1 MNLRGEPVKSHG
13 VDGRRPF
20 FIEFENQRF
29 RSQKGTIRTKFSF
42 PRHIFDKTFLFLI
55 ENVME
60 EGM

>member
-42 PRHIFDKTFLFLI
+42 PRHIFDKRF
-55 ENVME
+55 EN
-60 EGM
+60 